1 MNPLVYTVLMGAVAG
16 WLASFFTRGIGF
28 GIIGNIIAGVV
39 GAFIG
44 TWVMAQLNYSFG
56 QTTIGQILTAAVG
69 AVVFNLIVGL
79 FRKSS

>member
-16 WLASFFTRGIGF
+16 WLASFFTRSIGF

-44 TWVMAQLNYSFG
+44 TWVLSQLNYSFG

-69 AVVFNLIVGL
+69 AVVFNLIFGL
-79 FRKSS
+79 FRRS